1 MHKADKRTIQ
11 EYRNKFR
18 LFDTAPHLE
27 ENRANSESLSNEIKT
42 RNKLWHEFL
51 TLDVLGRSSLK
62 CTTPVLSFAYT
73 IAVLLDLSSTAGNK
87 LKGLFS

>member
-1 MHKADKRTIQ
+1 MKAGVDSSQLAQEVTLRQCLMHKADKRTIQ

-42 RNKLWHEFL
+42 RNKL
-51 TLDVLGRSSLK
+51 
-62 CTTPVLSFAYT
+62 
-73 IAVLLDLSSTAGNK
+73 
-87 LKGLFS
+87 